1 MELPTPRPRIALLT
15 TGGTI
20 AGVAASSTAT
30 GYQAG
35 VIGPQALLAAVPELA
50 DVADVRA
57 EQLFA
62 LDSKNM
68 SDALMLQLARRASEL
83 LAGDDVA
90 GLVITHGTDTLE
102 ESAYLLH
109 LLLKSA
115 KPVVLTGA
123 MRPGN
128 ALSADGPAN
137 LYQSV
142 CVAASPR
149 AAGLGVLVV
158 MDGAIWSARDVRKQ
172 DAAALHAFGS
182 PYGPLGRMAGHS
194 PRFYRAPARPH
205 TLQSQFSLQGLQAL
219 PPVAI
224 VSAWAGMSATPY
236 AALATAGMRGIVHA
250 GMGAAS
256 VPDHLLPTLRD
267 LRLPIVRASRTGAG
281 PLLPRDAGA
290 TPEWLIADDQTPLQA
305 RLLLALGLAHGTSAA
320 ALQELFMRY

>member
-1 MELPTPRPRIALLT
+1 MSADRPRIALLA

-20 AGVAASSTAT
+20 AGAAASRTAT

-50 DVADVRA
+50 DVADVQA

-62 LDSKNM
+62 IDSKNM

-83 LAGDDVA
+83 LAESGVA

-115 KPVVLTGA
+115 KPVVFTGA

-128 ALSADGPAN
+128 ALSTDGPAN
-137 LYQSV
+137 LYQAA
-142 CVAASPR
+142 CVAASPA

-158 MDGAIWSARDVRKQ
+158 MNGAIWSARDVGKQ

-182 PYGPLGRMAGHS
+182 PHGPLGRLAGSS
-194 PRFYRAPARPH
+194 PRFYRAPSRAH
-205 TLQSQFSLQGLQAL
+205 TLHSQFSLQRLHAL
-219 PPVAI
+219 PPVGI
-224 VSAWAGMSATPY
+224 VSAWAGMSAAPY
-236 AALATAGMRGIVHA
+236 EALAASGARGIVHA
-250 GMGAAS
+250 GFGAAT
-256 VPDHLLPTLRD
+256 VPDHLLPTLRS
-267 LRLPIVRASRTGAG
+267 LRARGLPIVRASRTGAG
-281 PLLPRDAGA
+281 PLPCTSDLQEGG
-290 TPEWLIADDQTPLQA
+290 LLADDQNPLQA
-305 RLLLALGLAHGTSAA
+305 RLLLALGLAHGADTAG
-320 ALQELFMRY
+320 LQELFMRY